1 MQTDINKYIPKN
13 VSARAYHQMK
23 QAKTTQVNDMVRR
36 SNNIQNIPNNQEYRY
51 QVQEETTNH
60 KQDDPRAELP
70 PRDISARRYHQILQA
85 QYAQKMNLKRQQ
97 ENVNSDEIAAPKKIK
112 ASEYESDEVRNIIQ
126 TQVNS
131 KILRQN
137 NALFFNNPVYPSLG
151 APNVFMGEA
160 ASEYQPIQ
168 RTPEEMNALFPQ
180 DFQDLNIIRENIVR
194 NNVVPNTI
202 EAKMQSIL
210 QNPDLASL
218 GEDTLN
224 MLNRI
229 STLQNSET
237 NYINATFANSHYDS
251 FAIDENGL
259 PIVKNINLIDP
270 FRIDNDL
277 PILPPIPP
285 TLPELLIE
293 GNDNLIA
300 NIPSPVSVEYSGK
313 DYNVNIK
320 QKNIYTNETFSFN
333 NGIESFEKINTVSDP
348 NILYANKTENKSFN
362 FEFMWNNIYL
372 KTEDFLHNTSSTL
385 QVNKSLLH
393 LPLTTYTISQI
404 ETENDQSKKIKCVLD
419 GYKNLKEIKAEIY
432 GINARLDAT
441 SGEVSIDIGNKSFK
455 KIEGNNSI
463 KGSDNNYH
471 KIDFKLLFNPNV
483 DTSTVSLDKSVEINS
498 RRNSYNQIIENIFNE
513 NNGNGFKIGEP
524 NNPELFGNLP
534 LENIIDYNANGSRI
548 EYQIK
553 NISTGEIEYQCYNED
568 NKLVFAYKNQ
578 LNENGQYTETMCQ
591 YHNDLEI
598 PEITCNQTLQDG
610 EVLKVDTNFYDRNSN
625 FVNNEQSD
633 NVPDKILNEVLIN
646 TNSTIDREKFDEI
659 YNKLQHAKHT
669 TPPISLCNLIDV

>member
-85 QYAQKMNLKRQQ
+85 QYAQKMNLRRQQ
-97 ENVNSDEIAAPKKIK
+97 ENVNSDEIVTDKKIK
-112 ASEYESDEVRNIIQ
+112 ADRDESDEVRNIIQ
-126 TQVNS
+126 AQVNS
-131 KILRQN
+131 KSLIQN
-137 NALFFNNPVYPSLG
+137 IDSFYNHVYPSYG
-151 APNVFMGEA
+151 APNVGIGEV
-160 ASEYQPIQ
+160 ASEHQPIQ
-168 RTPEEMNALFPQ
+168 SIPEEMNEFSQQ
-180 DFQDLNIIRENIVR
+180 DFQDLRLLLDTLVIDDIA
-194 NNVVPNTI
+194 PKTI
-202 EAKMQSIL
+202 EEKMQSIL

-218 GEDTLN
+218 GEYTLN

-229 STLQNSET
+229 STLQNSEMK
-237 NYINATFANSHYDS
+237 YINTRFANSHYDS

-385 QVNKSLLH
+385 QVNQSWIDFERN
-393 LPLTTYTISQI
+393 LPLKTYHISQI
-404 ETENDQSKKIKCVLD
+404 ETENDQSKKIEWVLD
-419 GYKNLKEIKAEIY
+419 EHKNLKEIKAEIY
-432 GINARLDAT
+432 GINAKSDAT
-441 SGEVSIDIGNKSFK
+441 SDEVSIDNKIFK

-534 LENIIDYNANGSRI
+534 LENIIDYDYNGSRI

-553 NISTGEIEYQCYNED
+553 NISRGEIEYQCYDKYN
-568 NKLVFAYKNQ
+568 NLVFTYKNQ

-591 YHNDLEI
+591 YHNDLKI
-598 PEITCNQTLQDG
+598 PEITCIQRLQVG
-610 EVLKVDTNFYDRNSN
+610 NVLTVDTNFYDRNSN
-625 FVNNEQSD
+625 FVDNEQSD
-633 NVPDKILNEVLIN
+633 NVPDKILNELLIN
-646 TNSTIDREKFDEI
+646 TNPTIDREKFDEI
-659 YNKLQHAKHT
+659 YNKLQHAKHNT
-669 TPPISLCNLIDV
+669 PISLCNLIDD

>member
-85 QYAQKMNLKRQQ
+85 QYAQKMNLRRQQ
-97 ENVNSDEIAAPKKIK
+97 ENVNSDEIVTDKKIK
-112 ASEYESDEVRNIIQ
+112 ADRAESDEVRNIIQ
-126 TQVNS
+126 AQVNS
-131 KILRQN
+131 KSLIQN
-137 NALFFNNPVYPSLG
+137 IDSFYNHVYPRYG
-151 APNVFMGEA
+151 APNVGIGEV
-160 ASEYQPIQ
+160 ASEHQPIQ
-168 RTPEEMNALFPQ
+168 SIPEEMNEFSQQ
-180 DFQDLNIIRENIVR
+180 DFQDLRLLLDTLVIDDIA
-194 NNVVPNTI
+194 PKTI
-202 EAKMQSIL
+202 EEKMQSIL

-224 MLNRI
+224 MLNRL

-333 NGIESFEKINTVSDP
+333 NGIESFEKMNTVSGP
-348 NILYANKTENKSFN
+348 NIFYSNKTENKSFN
-362 FEFMWNNIYL
+362 FEFLYNTIYL
-372 KTEDFLHNTSSTL
+372 KTEDFLQNTSSTL

-534 LENIIDYNANGSRI
+534 LENIIDYDDNGSRI

-553 NISTGEIEYQCYNED
+553 NISRGEIEYQCYNKY
-568 NKLVFAYKNQ
+568 NNLVFTYKNQ

-598 PEITCNQTLQDG
+598 PEITCNQTLQAG
-610 EVLKVDTNFYDRNSN
+610 NVLTVDTNFYDRNSN

-633 NVPDKILNEVLIN
+633 NVPDTILNELLIN
-646 TNSTIDREKFDEI
+646 TNPTIDKAKFDEI
-659 YNKLQHAKHT
+659 YNKLQYTKHNV
-669 TPPISLCNLIDV
+669 PISLCNLLDD

>member
-1 MQTDINKYIPKN
+1 MKTDINKYIPKN

-23 QAKTTQVNDMVRR
+23 QAKVAQVNDMVRR
-36 SNNIQNIPNNQEYRY
+36 SNNIPVNQEHNNR
-51 QVQEETTNH
+51 VQQETTNH
-60 KQDDPRAELP
+60 KQDDTRAELP

-85 QYAQKMNLKRQQ
+85 QYAQKMNLRRQQ

-202 EAKMQSIL
+202 EAKMQNIL

-218 GEDTLN
+218 GEYTLN
-224 MLNRI
+224 MLNRL
-229 STLQNSET
+229 STLQDSET
-237 NYINATFANSHYDS
+237 NYINETFANSHYDS

-259 PIVKNINLIDP
+259 PIVKNTIPIEPNRP
-270 FRIDNDL
+270 FNDL
-277 PILPPIPP
+277 LPD
-285 TLPELLIE
+285 LPKPFPDVIIE
-293 GNDNLIA
+293 GNDNLI
-300 NIPSPVSVEYSGK
+300 NYIDSSVSTEYAGK
-313 DYNVNIK
+313 DYKINITP
-320 QKNIYTNETFSFN
+320 KNIYTNDTFSFN
-333 NGIESFEKINTVSDP
+333 NGIESFEKMNTVSGP
-348 NILYANKTENKSFN
+348 NIFYSNKTENKSFN
-362 FEFMWNNIYL
+362 FEFLYNTIYL
-372 KTEDFLHNTSSTL
+372 KTEDFLQNTSSTL
-385 QVNKSLLH
+385 QVNKSWIDFERN
-393 LPLTTYTISQI
+393 LPLTTYNISQI
-404 ETENDQSKKIKCVLD
+404 ETENDQSKKLEWVLD
-419 GYKNLKEIKAEIY
+419 EHKNLKEIKAEIY
-432 GINARLDAT
+432 GINAKLDAT
-441 SGEVSIDIGNKSFK
+441 SDEVSIDNKSFK
-455 KIEGNNSI
+455 KIEGNNAI

-534 LENIIDYNANGSRI
+534 LENIIDYDDNGSRI

-553 NISTGEIEYQCYNED
+553 NISRGEIEYQCYNKY
-568 NKLVFAYKNQ
+568 NNLVFTYKNQ

-591 YHNDLEI
+591 YHNDLKI
-598 PEITCNQTLQDG
+598 PEITCIQRLQVG
-610 EVLKVDTNFYDRNSN
+610 NVLTVDTNFYDRNSN
-625 FVNNEQSD
+625 FVDNEQSD
-633 NVPDKILNEVLIN
+633 NVPDKILNELLIN
-646 TNSTIDREKFDEI
+646 TNPTIDREKFDEI
-659 YNKLQHAKHT
+659 YNKLQHAKHNT
-669 TPPISLCNLIDV
+669 PISLCNLIDD